1 MVIECGKTV
10 LYSTLDQTLYG
21 TLRASLQFYRKLTEI
36 LVENGYKIN
45 QYDWSVANK
54 EVNVGLCTVLWHVD
68 SLKWSHLIDDI
79 LTAKIKIMNKLF
91 CSKDAPLAISC
102 GKIQDYLGITLDY
115 SLHDKVKITMLD

>member
-54 EVNVGLCTVLWHVD
+54 EVNSGQCTVSWRVD
-68 SLKWSHLIDDI
+68 NLKWSHLIDDV
-79 LTAKIKIMNKLF
+79 LTANTKIINKVF
-91 CSKDAPLAISC
+91 GSEDAPLTIRR
-102 GKIQDYLGITLDY
+102 GKMHDYLGMTLD
-115 SLHDKVKITMLD
+115 